1 MRSFSA
7 LIDFLMSLMRDEDVR
22 AAFERDPEAT
32 LASKGLE
39 GVTDQD
45 IRDARLAMA
54 DSGGARPTGG
64 EHASSHHDGPVRE
77 TRHTTENDVDQTFNL
92 FDVDVDDR
100 DTLVVDSFNSADT
113 NHVVAIQDNSRTDV
127 DVLNVEDSF
136 NGEPGN
142 EEPDTVDPD
151 GEDPLVEEPVAEE
164 PVSEEPTEES
174 TFEEEPVDEEPLE
187 PDLDPVA

>member
-32 LASKGLE
+32 LASKGLD

-54 DSGGARPTGG
+54 DSGNAHPKA
-64 EHASSHHDGPVRE
+64 EDLSSAKHVDQVHDI
-77 TRHTTENDVDQTFNL
+77 RHTTNN
-92 FDVDVDDR
+92 FDIDDR
-100 DTLVVDSFNSADT
+100 DTVVVDSFNSADT
-113 NHVVAIQDNSRTDV
+113 NNVVAIQDNSRTDV

-136 NGEPGN
+136 NE
-142 EEPDTVDPD
+142 EEPDD
-151 GEDPLVEEPVAEE
+151 EEPLVEEPVLEEPIEEKPFDEE
-164 PVSEEPTEES
+164 PVE
-174 TFEEEPVDEEPLE
+174 EEPLE